1 MTQNKTYIYDYCTIE
16 NNEIVLNG
24 TSIFKIE
31 PTTFADFSKQAYRN
45 FEINYPK
52 FFKMDSL
59 SKLAFLG
66 AELLL
71 KSELSDN
78 ELAKQIE
85 NNTALVLANKSS
97 SLDTDV
103 KYQESISDKENY
115 YPSPAVFV
123 YTLPNI
129 CLGEISIRHQLK
141 SENSFFIFDTFNS
154 EFISNYAN
162 TLLNS
167 NKAETVL
174 CGWVE
179 FFNEEYKSF
188 LCLIGKEKN
197 QKYQNETIETLYN
210 KQQWTN

>member
-1 MTQNKTYIYDYCTIE
+1 MSIKKMTQNKTYIQSYIQIE

-24 TSIFKIE
+24 ESIFKTE
-31 PTTFADFSKQAYRN
+31 PTNFGDFSKQALRH
-45 FEINYPK
+45 FEIQYPK
-52 FFKMDSL
+52 FFKMDAL

-71 KSELSDN
+71 SPITSTE
-78 ELAKQIE
+78 EE
-85 NNTALVLANKSS
+85 NNIALVLANKSS

-115 YPSPAVFV
+115 FPSPAVFV

-141 SENSFFIFDTFNS
+141 SENSFFIFDAFNA
-154 EFISNYAN
+154 EF
-162 TLLNS
+162 LLNYS
-167 NKAETVL
+167 GILLNTNKADSVL

-179 FFNEEYKSF
+179 FYNDNYKAF
-188 LCLIGKEKN
+188 LCIISKEEN
-197 QKYQNETIETLYN
+197 EKYKNETINTLYN
-210 KQQWTN
+210 K

>member
-1 MTQNKTYIYDYCTIE
+1 MDKTYIQSYITIQ

-24 TSIFKIE
+24 TSVFKIE
-31 PTTFADFSKQAYRN
+31 PTDFADFSKQALRN
-45 FEINYPK
+45 FEIQYPK
-52 FFKMDSL
+52 FFKMDAL

-66 AELLL
+66 SELLL
-71 KSELSDN
+71 SPIISSE
-78 ELAKQIE
+78 EE
-85 NNTALVLANKSS
+85 NNIALVLANKSS

-141 SENSFFIFDTFNS
+141 SENSFFIFDAFNA
-154 EFISNYAN
+154 EFMSNYSN
-162 TLLNS
+162 ILLNS
-167 NKAETVL
+167 DKADKVL

-179 FFNEEYKSF
+179 YFNDNYKAF
-188 LCLIGKEKN
+188 LCVISKEEN
-197 QKYQNETIETLYN
+197 EKYTHENINTLYN
-210 KQQWTN
+210 K

>member
-1 MTQNKTYIYDYCTIE
+1 MNPNKTNIQSYCTIE

-24 TSIFKIE
+24 TSVFKIE
-31 PTTFADFSKQAYRN
+31 PTNFSDFSKQAYRN
-45 FEINYPK
+45 FDLQYPK
-52 FFKMDSL
+52 FFKMDAL

-71 KSELSDN
+71 SPITSTE
-78 ELAKQIE
+78 QE
-85 NNTALVLANKSS
+85 NNIALVLANKSS

-115 YPSPAVFV
+115 FPSPAVFV

-141 SENSFFIFDTFNS
+141 SENSFFIFDAFNT
-154 EFISNYAN
+154 EFMSNYA
-162 TLLNS
+162 TILLNT
-167 NKAETVL
+167 NKADVVL

-179 FFNEEYKSF
+179 FFNDDYKAF
-188 LCLIGKEKN
+188 LCTISKEESA
-197 QKYQNETIETLYN
+197 KYNNENINTLYN
-210 KQQWTN
+210 K

>member
-1 MTQNKTYIYDYCTIE
+1 MTPKKTYIHDYCTIE

-24 TSIFKIE
+24 TSVFKAE
-31 PTTFADFSKQAYRN
+31 PTTFGDFSKQAYRN
-45 FEINYPK
+45 FDIQYPK
-52 FFKMDSL
+52 FFKMDAL

-71 KSELSDN
+71 SPITSSE
-78 ELAKQIE
+78 KE
-85 NNTALVLANKSS
+85 NNIALILANNSS

-115 YPSPAVFV
+115 FPSPAVFV

-141 SENSFFIFDTFNS
+141 SENSFFIFDAFNT
-154 EFISNYAN
+154 EFMSHYAN
-162 TLLNS
+162 ILLDS
-167 NKAETVL
+167 DKADIVL

-179 FFNEEYKSF
+179 FFDDNYKAF
-188 LCLIGKEKN
+188 LCTISKEENTKYKN
-197 QKYQNETIETLYN
+197 QTIKTLYN
-210 KQQWTN
+210 K

>member
-24 TSIFKIE
+24 DSVFKIE
-31 PTTFADFSKQAYRN
+31 PTAFADFSKQAYRN
-45 FEINYPK
+45 FDINYPK

-71 KSELSDN
+71 KSES
-78 ELAKQIE
+78 QTE
-85 NNTALVLANKSS
+85 NNTALLLSNKSS

-141 SENSFFIFDTFNS
+141 SENSFFIFDAFNP
-154 EFISNYAN
+154 EFMTSYAS
-162 TLLNS
+162 TLLHT
-167 NKAETVL
+167 NKAEKVL

-179 FFNEEYKSF
+179 FFNEEYKAF
-188 LCLIGKEKN
+188 LCVIGKEEN

-210 KQQWTN
+210 K